1 MKAFEALTL
10 VITSNMLL
18 ISLIS
23 LFVILTKDN
32 IKIKNNHPA

>member
-10 VITSNMLL
+10 IISSNMLL

-23 LFVILTKDN
+23 LIVMLTKDN
-32 IKIKNNHPA
+32 IKRKK